1 VTGVGEHCIT
11 SYGRVQRDYRLHTI
25 TEAASIAGQTK
36 DDHKKAIW
44 ETGTNWAPAT
54 CNDIHLQSLM
64 YVIAENIFHIL
75 LKASFYVSWLF

>member
-11 SYGRVQRDYRLHTI
+11 SYGRVQRDYRLHRI
-25 TEAASIAGQTK
+25 TEAASIAGQTEGA
-36 DDHKKAIW
+36 HNKAMW

-64 YVIAENIFHIL
+64 YVIAENIFHTL
-75 LKASFYVSWLF
+75 LKVSFYVSLLF